1 MRFGRQ
7 YPRAACVRRKQ
18 KRRKEEKLKKDGK
31 YEMCTF
37 VSEPDDIRRKMDS
50 LWGRGGLYIKKRSGG
65 GRREAGMGGSRFS
78 RRPDA
83 RREKRDRRY
92 IGKVRPLG
100 WF

>member
-1 MRFGRQ
+1 M
-7 YPRAACVRRKQ
+7 RRKQ

-50 LWGRGGLYIKKRSGG
+50 LWGRGGLYIKKRRGWGEGEKGG
-65 GRREAGMGGSRFS
+65 WRFS
-78 RRPDA
+78 RRPDV

-92 IGKVRPLG
+92 IGKVRPLD